1 MPTTY
6 PDFSMLSTKEL
17 LAITLRENSSSEIV
31 DELSQHFSLRE
42 LTEATVCELSAIKGI
57 GERKAIVLLA
67 AIELARRLCFS
78 APCADIKIIRSPQDV
93 GSLLMNEMRYLDR
106 EHFRVLILNTKNHIL
121 KNCLVSI
128 GSLNSSL
135 VHPREV
141 FKQAIKSSGAAVI
154 LIHNHPSGD
163 PYPSNEDIE
172 ITKRLHEAGKI
183 VGIEVLD
190 HIIIGDGSFVS
201 LKERSVL

>member
-1 MPTTY
+1 MRGELAVMPTTY

-93 GSLLMNEMRYLDR
+93 GSLLMNEMRYL
-106 EHFRVLILNTKNHIL
+106 ILNTKNHIL